1 MGRKIRSVVAMIRN
15 FPNFRRRR
23 GAVLLLALA
32 AFWLAQAL
40 AVVHESHHVGG
51 DAHGL
56 PGSHTAFCTDCAS
69 MLPLL
74 AIAGGTGA
82 AAALVPTA
90 RQERVPRAATVAF
103 AAALHPAFRSRAP
116 PR

>member
-1 MGRKIRSVVAMIRN
+1 MAIIRSVPI
-15 FPNFRRRR
+15 FRRRR
-23 GAVLLLALA
+23 GAVLVLALA

-40 AVVHESHHVGG
+40 AVVHESRHVGG

-56 PGSHTAFCTDCAS
+56 PGSHTALCSDCAS

-74 AIAGGTGA
+74 AVAGGIGEA
-82 AAALVPTA
+82 VALVRTA
-90 RQERVPRAATVAF
+90 RQVRLPRAAAVAC